1 MNQSADTPIV
11 SLHNVSKSFGR
22 VFALEGINLDF
33 YPGQIVSLVGDN
45 GAGKS
50 TLTKIISGTED
61 PDSGGEIIIES
72 EDEKGCNFLIYLP
85 LTNSV
90 LLKK

>member
-22 VFALEGINLDF
+22 VFALEGINLEF

-61 PDSGGEIIIES
+61 PDSGGEIII
-72 EDEKGCNFLIYLP
+72 DNEKVGKWSAARARNR
-85 LTNSV
+85 
-90 LLKK
+90 